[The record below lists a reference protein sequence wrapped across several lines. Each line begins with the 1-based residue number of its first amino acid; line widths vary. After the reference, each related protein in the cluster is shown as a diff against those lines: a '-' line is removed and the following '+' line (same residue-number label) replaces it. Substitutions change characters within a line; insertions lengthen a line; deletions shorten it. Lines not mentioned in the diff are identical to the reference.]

1 MKNSYTGFT
10 LIELMIVLVIA
21 GTLLA
26 MSVPSISN
34 VIRNNRLTAEANHLV
49 TAFNVARSEA
59 IKRRGTIT
67 VCPSSDQETCTGDG
81 WDDGWIVLEDSTNE
95 VLQVFAPMKGSPTID
110 SSADSV
116 QYTAAGFLA
125 GGAAVTIGVCMAGG
139 DQGRQINITA
149 TGRPNN
155 VTPYPAC

>member
-1 MKNSYTGFT
+1 MRKAYTGFT

-21 GTLLA
+21 GILLGLSA
-26 MSVPSISN
+26 PSFSN
-34 VIRNNRLTAEANHLV
+34 VIRNNRLTAQANHLV
-49 TAFNVARSEA
+49 TSFNVARSEA

-81 WDDGWIVLEDSTNE
+81 WDDGWIVLEDNTNE
-95 VLQVFAPMKGSPTID
+95 VLQVFAPMKGSPTVV
-110 SSADSV
+110 SSAGSV
-116 QYTAAGFLA
+116 QYTAEGFIA
-125 GGAAVTIGVCMAGG
+125 GGAAVTIGICMAGG
-139 DQGRQINITA
+139 DEGRQINITA

>member
-1 MKNSYTGFT
+1 MKKAYTGFT

-21 GTLLA
+21 GILLA
-26 MSVPSISN
+26 MATPSFSN
-34 VIRNNRLTAEANHLV
+34 VIRNNRLTAESNNLV
-49 TAFNVARSEA
+49 TSFNVARSEA

-67 VCPSSDQETCTGDG
+67 VCPSSDQATCTGGG
-81 WDDGWIVLEDSTNE
+81 WEDGWIVLEDSTNE
-95 VLQVFAPMKGSPTID
+95 VLQVFAPMKGEPTVV
-110 SSADSV
+110 SSAGSV
-116 QYTAAGFLA
+116 QYTAEGFLS
-125 GGAAVTIGVCMAGG
+125 GGVAVTIGICMTGG